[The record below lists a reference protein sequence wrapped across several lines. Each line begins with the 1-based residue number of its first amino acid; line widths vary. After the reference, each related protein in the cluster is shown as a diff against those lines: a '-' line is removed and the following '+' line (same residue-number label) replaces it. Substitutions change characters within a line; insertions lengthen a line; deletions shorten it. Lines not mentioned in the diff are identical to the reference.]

1 MRQKGMTRKCACIL
15 ILLLVAMSGL
25 GSQTL
30 PVVAAYS
37 LSSTNSNDTLSRT
50 VNDLVF
56 SFIRELR
63 TYRMVDMRSESL
75 PADLRVPEGTDYLFY
90 GFLKEQ
96 PDGIRL
102 ELILKGGPDSVT
114 RMISRVYEN
123 SNRILLESRMLVRTL
138 FDQSVPL
145 PDPSL
150 NQENSSSP
158 ETADAATGSPSDALI
173 PVRNIDS
180 LAGSWHGEEGI
191 EKIMLLRGGRGIA
204 VLATGISISL
214 DLVIAGDDLVIRQKG
229 QINPRQFSDLPDTV
243 ARQASVIVPPL
254 EWRFR
259 VSADQKKLSGT
270 KKTVM
275 IRHDGQNIL
284 SMYPQTVDVSWL
296 RD

>member
-1 MRQKGMTRKCACIL
+1 
-15 ILLLVAMSGL
+15 
-25 GSQTL
+25 
-30 PVVAAYS
+30 
-37 LSSTNSNDTLSRT
+37 
-50 VNDLVF
+50 
-56 SFIRELR
+56 
-63 TYRMVDMRSESL
+63 MVDMRSESL

-158 ETADAATGSPSDALI
+158 DTADAATGSPSDALI

-284 SMYPQTVDVSWL
+284 SMDPQTVDVSWL

>member
-1 MRQKGMTRKCACIL
+1 MTRKYACIL
-15 ILLLVAMSGL
+15 ILVLVTMSGL

-37 LSSTNSNDTLSRT
+37 LSSTNTNDMLSRT

-75 PADLRVPEGTDYLFY
+75 PADLHVPEGTDYLFY

-150 NQENSSSP
+150 NQEISSPP
-158 ETADAATGSPSDALI
+158 ETADAGSPSDALI

-204 VLATGISISL
+204 VLSTGISISL

-259 VSADQKKLSGT
+259 VSTDQKKLSGT

-284 SMYPQTVDVSWL
+284 SMDPQTVDVSWL

>member
-1 MRQKGMTRKCACIL
+1 MARKCAFIL
-15 ILLLVAMSGL
+15 ILALAGL
-25 GSQTL
+25 SRAASQSL

-37 LSSTNSNDTLSRT
+37 LSSDNANDTLSRT

-75 PADLRVPEGTDYLFY
+75 PVDLRVPDGTDYLFY
-90 GFLKEQ
+90 GSLKEQ

-102 ELILKGGPDSVT
+102 ELVLKGGPDSVT

-145 PDPSL
+145 PDPSA
-150 NQENSSSP
+150 NQE
-158 ETADAATGSPSDALI
+158 AAPPSGGTEQQEVPSDALM
-173 PVRNIDS
+173 PVRNTDS
-180 LAGSWHGEEGI
+180 LAGSWRGEEGL
-191 EKIMLLRGGRGIA
+191 EKIMLLRGGRGVA
-204 VLATGISISL
+204 VLSSGISISL
-214 DLVIAGDDLVIRQKG
+214 DLVIVGDDLVIRQKG
-229 QINPRQFSDLPDTV
+229 SINPRQFSDLPDSV
-243 ARQASVIVPPL
+243 ARQASAIVPPL

-259 VSADQKKLSGT
+259 VSVDQKKLSGT
-270 KKTVM
+270 KKTVT

-284 SMYPQTVDVSWL
+284 SMDPVTVDVSWN

>member
-1 MRQKGMTRKCACIL
+1 MARKCVCIL
-15 ILLLVAMSGL
+15 ILALAGL
-25 GSQTL
+25 SLAAPQSL

-37 LSSTNSNDTLSRT
+37 LSSDNANDTLSRT

-75 PADLRVPEGTDYLFY
+75 PADLRVPDGTDYLFY
-90 GFLKEQ
+90 GSLKEQ

-102 ELILKGGPDSVT
+102 ELVLKGGPDSVT

-145 PDPSL
+145 PDPSA
-150 NQENSSSP
+150 NQEIPPP
-158 ETADAATGSPSDALI
+158 ETADSSAVPTDTLI
-173 PVRNIDS
+173 AVRNTDS
-180 LAGSWHGEEGI
+180 LAGSWRGEEGL
-191 EKIMLLRGGRGIA
+191 EKIMLLRGGRGVA
-204 VLATGISISL
+204 VLSTGISISL
-214 DLVIAGDDLVIRQKG
+214 DLSIAGDDLVIRQKG
-229 QINPRQFSDLPDTV
+229 SINPRQFADLPDAV
-243 ARQASVIVPPL
+243 ARQASVIAPPL

-284 SMYPQTVDVSWL
+284 SMDPVTVDISWN

>member
-1 MRQKGMTRKCACIL
+1 MARKCVFIL
-15 ILLLVAMSGL
+15 ILALAGL
-25 GSQTL
+25 SRAAPQSL

-37 LSSTNSNDTLSRT
+37 LSSDNANDTLSRT

-75 PADLRVPEGTDYLFY
+75 PADLRVPDGTDYLFY
-90 GFLKEQ
+90 GSLKEQ

-102 ELILKGGPDSVT
+102 ELVLKGGPDSVT

-145 PDPSL
+145 PDPSA
-150 NQENSSSP
+150 NQEIPPP
-158 ETADAATGSPSDALI
+158 ETADSSAVPTDTLI
-173 PVRNIDS
+173 AVRNTDS
-180 LAGSWHGEEGI
+180 LAGSWRGEEGL
-191 EKIMLLRGGRGIA
+191 EKIMLLRGGRGVA
-204 VLATGISISL
+204 VLSTGISISL
-214 DLVIAGDDLVIRQKG
+214 DLSIAGDDLVIRQKG
-229 QINPRQFSDLPDTV
+229 SINPRQFADLPDAV
-243 ARQASVIVPPL
+243 ARQASVIAPPL

-284 SMYPQTVDVSWL
+284 SMDPVTVDISWN